1 MMKVLYVRVP
11 AELHDYVT
19 ELARESGLPV
29 SKVVEAILRRA
40 YTDGVSV
47 TAAVS

>member
-11 AELHDYVT
+11 AELHDYVN
-19 ELARESGLPV
+19 ELAREGGLPV

-40 YTDGVSV
+40 FEAGMSVS
-47 TAAVS
+47 ARAD